1 MQLNNNGD
9 ISFNYPFEEY
19 VPEPFPISTPL
30 IAPFWSDLYTG
41 YYGAVW
47 YRVTTNNEIIQRV
60 RDEVSNAFPE
70 LTTFSATEVFIA
82 TWDHVGYCCDDD
94 NQVN

>member
-1 MQLNNNGD
+1 M
-9 ISFNYPFEEY
+9 
-19 VPEPFPISTPL
+19 
-30 IAPFWSDLYTG
+30 
-41 YYGAVW
+41 W

>member
-9 ISFNYPFEEY
+9 ISFNHPFEEF

-30 IAPFWSDLYTG
+30 IAPFWSDLFTE

-47 YRVTTNNEIIQRV
+47 YRVTADDKIIQRV

-70 LTTFSATEVFIA
+70 LKTFLATKVFIA
-82 TWDHVGYCCDDD
+82 TWDHVGYCCRAD